1 MPFLPLL
8 ILAAALV
15 MLSAALSA
23 AEAALFALPHP
34 GELRGPLRPF
44 QRLLDRGGRTLSGLL
59 LLNTLANAGAAVVWT
74 MLWMAALP
82 GLSTPASITLA
93 VVTGAPLIL
102 IVGEVLPRTVALWAP
117 ESVALW
123 VGRPAAALLTIIA
136 PVRLLVDGLANL
148 ALWITGDRRGF
159 AEALREERKVKTY
172 VAMGGP
178 EGTLEEDEREMVEGV
193 LEFGETTAEDVMTPR
208 TEVRFVSLSDGREAI
223 EAVFVETGHSR
234 MPVRGDSPDEIVGFL
249 HHRDLLLSAERPLE
263 EILRAPLTV
272 PPSVKLD
279 TLLERFREKQ
289 TFIAVV
295 VDEYGGTEGI
305 VTLNDVLEAIVG
317 DIEEETNGDEGDN
330 GAPEEPI
337 RRGEGDEWI
346 VWGRVE
352 ITELNEALP
361 KPLPEDR
368 ARTLSGFMVNS
379 LGRIPREGERAD
391 LEGWEFHVRR
401 MAGPRIEEIALRPH
415 GSRHETSPA
424 EGQ

>member
-1 MPFLPLL
+1 MPVLPLL
-8 ILAAALV
+8 FLVAALLV
-15 MLSAALSA
+15 LSAALSA

-34 GELRGPLRPF
+34 GELRGRMRPF

-59 LLNTLANAGAAVVWT
+59 LLNTLTNVGVAVVWA

-82 GLSTPASITLA
+82 GLSTPMSIALA

-123 VGRPAAALLTIIA
+123 VGRPASALLFAIA
-136 PVRLLVDGLANL
+136 PLRLLMDGLANA

-159 AEALREERKVKTY
+159 TEALREERKVKTY

-234 MPVRGDSPDEIVGFL
+234 VPVRGESPDEVVGFL
-249 HHRDLLLSAERPLE
+249 HHRDLLLSEDRPLE
-263 EILRAPLTV
+263 EMLRAPLTV
-272 PPSVKLD
+272 PPAVKLD
-279 TLLERFREKQ
+279 TLLERFRERQ

-295 VDEYGGTEGI
+295 IDEYGGTEGI

-317 DIEEETNGDEGDN
+317 EIEEETNGDEGEN

-337 RRGEGDEWI
+337 RQGESGEWI

-352 ITELNEALP
+352 IEELNEALP
-361 KPLPEDR
+361 RPLPEDR

-379 LGRIPREGERAD
+379 LGRIPAEGEKAE

-401 MAGPRIEEIALRPH
+401 MSGPRIEEIALRPH
-415 GSRHETSPA
+415 GSRPETPSS
-424 EGQ
+424 EGV